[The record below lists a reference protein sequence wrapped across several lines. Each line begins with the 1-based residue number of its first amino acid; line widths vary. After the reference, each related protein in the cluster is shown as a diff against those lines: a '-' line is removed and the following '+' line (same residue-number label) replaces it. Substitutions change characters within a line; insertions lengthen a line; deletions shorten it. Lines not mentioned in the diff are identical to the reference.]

1 MTKPEKTIGSMFN
14 DSPSMAADHLKL
26 QAILESAIDAIITI
40 DELGIIES
48 VNPAT
53 QNLFHYT
60 AEELIGQNVN
70 ILMPSPYHEEHDGY
84 IQSYLSSGT
93 RKVIGIGREVLGRR
107 KDGSM
112 FPLHLAVSEI
122 AFAGRRLFTGIVRDI
137 SDLKEA
143 KAKLEQLN
151 SQLEG
156 VVRQRTDELRNT
168 QAELVEK
175 EKLATLGQVS
185 GGIAHEIRN
194 PLNAVKTS
202 TYYLLNAKTADEA
215 KRREYLERIDRQVT
229 AIDNVITALSDVA
242 KLPEPKLGP
251 VEPEVILA
259 EAIQGI
265 ALPPNVTIEMDVP
278 PAVRAMRADEFQIPI
293 VFRNLVRNARDAM
306 PDGGT
311 IKVSARQLDDKI
323 AIDVTDAGIG
333 IEAEQLERI
342 LEPLYSTKARG
353 MGLGLAICNAI
364 IRKNGGQLH
373 FRSEPGQ
380 GSTFTVELAVSH
392 E

>member
-1 MTKPEKTIGSMFN
+1 
-14 DSPSMAADHLKL
+14 
-26 QAILESAIDAIITI
+26 
-40 DELGIIES
+40 
-48 VNPAT
+48 
-53 QNLFHYT
+53 
-60 AEELIGQNVN
+60 
-70 ILMPSPYHEEHDGY
+70 
-84 IQSYLSSGT
+84 
-93 RKVIGIGREVLGRR
+93 
-107 KDGSM
+107 
-112 FPLHLAVSEI
+112 
-122 AFAGRRLFTGIVRDI
+122 
-137 SDLKEA
+137 
-143 KAKLEQLN
+143 
-151 SQLEG
+151 
-156 VVRQRTDELRNT
+156 
-168 QAELVEK
+168 
-175 EKLATLGQVS
+175 LGQVS